1 MIRSKIVFKDGGFEK
16 RVFGIVSFENGLV
29 KVETD
34 RGNTLY
40 INKDNIIFIKE
51 LGGTDFDY

>member
-1 MIRSKIVFKDGGFEK
+1 MIRSKVVFKDGDFEK

-34 RGNTLY
+34 QGNIIY

-51 LGGTDFDY
+51 LREGYL

>member
-1 MIRSKIVFKDGGFEK
+1 MLRSKVVFKDGNFEK

-29 KVETD
+29 KIETD
-34 RGNTLY
+34 QGNTIY

-51 LGGTDFDY
+51 LRGDAYNY